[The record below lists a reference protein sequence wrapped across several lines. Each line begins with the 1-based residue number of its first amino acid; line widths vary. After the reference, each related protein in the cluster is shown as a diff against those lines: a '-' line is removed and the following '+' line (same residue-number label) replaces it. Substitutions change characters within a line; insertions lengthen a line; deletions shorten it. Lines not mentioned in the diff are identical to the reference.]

1 MIMQKKEIKIK
12 REMEKAEGQREL
24 YKERLS

>member
-12 REMEKAEGQREL
+12 REMEKSERQREF